1 MKLKKK
7 ILITGAFGFIGS
19 FFYKKIIKLKNLEIY
34 TTTNRENLLKKKNSF
49 RNFRIKKNFKID
61 LANKKKVKLLLNKIK
76 PDVIYHFAGLSDH
89 QFCENNK
96 KIAKLYNSVVTRN
109 IVNSMPKKTKIIF
122 FSTDK
127 IYSNNYKLLNSSK
140 FIPRTFLAS
149 EKLKS
154 ENYIRNATKMFFIL
168 RLPIVHSDGFNKN
181 LSTVD
186 YFLNSL
192 RNGEKI
198 SVFDNIKRSFLEVN
212 ELVYFL
218 KSLIQNNNYGTYNI
232 GSKLFFYSDRI
243 KILSKK
249 YKIYKKKKIILIRG
263 DIKPDIQYF
272 DISKTQKIFNKF
284 FY

>member
-1 MKLKKK
+1 MWGLDEFYTDGIIVYSNLWDNDQVKKRFRSIGVFPK
-7 ILITGAFGFIGS
+7 YFIR
-19 FFYKKIIKLKNLEIY
+19 YY
-34 TTTNRENLLKKKNSF
+34 TPEDAET
-49 RNFRIKKNFKID
+49 KNFDIEI
-61 LANKKKVKLLLNKIK
+61 NKT
-76 PDVIYHFAGLSDH
+76 D
-89 QFCENNK
+89 
-96 KIAKLYNSVVTRN
+96 
-109 IVNSMPKKTKIIF
+109 KKTKIIF